1 MTAKMSAL
9 TRVQLRLYLRIL
21 CASAAIGVV
30 YAFVVTTSVARS
42 SVGSVLVT
50 ALIGAIDGT
59 IIGSSSAFDFFVL
72 RRLRARWL
80 DAQPLVALI
89 ALRVLVYGGM
99 AAAVS
104 IGQPGEHLFG
114 LASPFI
120 AHKAAVTI
128 GFSLAVS
135 TVLMVLFQAAALVGH
150 RTFLALVLGKYRQPS
165 AERRYFLF
173 VDVVGSTAI
182 AERLGP
188 HEAHRFLAA
197 VFRTVAEPIA
207 LCRGEIYQYVGDEI
221 VVTWTEAEGTREARS
236 LRCCFEMRAALAAA
250 SQQFRERFG
259 VDPALR
265 AALHL
270 GDVIAGEV
278 GEARRAIVFH
288 GDAMNTAGRLEQAT
302 RELDCRFIASADAL
316 TALGALPGLRTHDLG
331 TLALRGRVQ
340 PVHAYCVE
348 GYEAA
353 ATV

>member
-1 MTAKMSAL
+1 MPAAMSAL
-9 TRVQLRLYLRIL
+9 TRVRLRLYLRIL
-21 CASAAIGVV
+21 CVSAAIGVV
-30 YAFVVTTSVARS
+30 YAFVVTASAARA
-42 SVGSVLVT
+42 SVLAVLIT

-80 DAQPLVALI
+80 DAQPLIALI
-89 ALRVLVYGGM
+89 ALRIVVYGGM

-114 LASPFI
+114 VAAPFS

-135 TVLMVLFQAAALVGH
+135 TVLMVLFEAAALVGH
-150 RTFLALVLGKYRQPS
+150 RTFWALLLGQYRQPS
-165 AERRYFLF
+165 AERRFFLF

-197 VFRTVAEPIA
+197 VFKAVAEPIA
-207 LCRGEIYQYVGDEI
+207 LCGGEIYQFVGDEI
-221 VVTWTEAEGTREARS
+221 VVTWTEAEGTRDARS
-236 LRCCFEMRAALAAA
+236 LRCCFEIRAALVAA
-250 SQQFRERFG
+250 SPQFRERFG

-270 GDVIAGEV
+270 GDVIAGEI

-288 GDAMNTAGRLEQAT
+288 GDAMNAAGRLEQAT

-316 TALGALPGLRTHDLG
+316 AALGALPGLRTHDLG

-340 PVHAYCVE
+340 PMRAFCVE
-348 GYEAA
+348 GFEAA
-353 ATV
+353 AIS